1 MNDNSLP
8 VPAVSGD
15 EPRVPT
21 GGWTLE
27 EAAAELARQDAEA
40 DAPPEPI
47 EEPQAEA
54 EGPLDDA
61 SLATPDTD
69 APALETKEV
78 EAPDSLSAPESG
90 AVTISID
97 GQEHSVSLDELKAGY
112 QRQADYTRKTQTLA
126 EDRRQLQDERAQYG
140 ALLNNLTQSLGPGG
154 VMGEGPPDPSLLDR
168 DPAEYVRQSQRWQ
181 AQQQVQGAVAREQE
195 RVNAETHAH
204 EDQLLS
210 FAIPEWNAPEARAQG
225 KATVSDY
232 LKSTYATTDE
242 EMAGFVDHRLWQLAH
257 KAMQYDALVSN
268 KDLAQKKLRNVPQM
282 QMPGAAES
290 RQEVDAATVKALR
303 DKFHKS
309 GSIDDAAKLMRYLG
323 G

>member
-1 MNDNSLP
+1 MNDNSPP

-21 GGWTLE
+21 GGWSLE

-40 DAPPEPI
+40 DRAQDDGAVEPAPEP
-47 EEPQAEA
+47 P
-54 EGPLDDA
+54 
-61 SLATPDTD
+61 
-69 APALETKEV
+69 APAAEEETP
-78 EAPDSLSAPESG
+78 EANTPETLLSASESDALLNSAPESG
-90 AVTISID
+90 AVPVTID
-97 GQEHSVSLDELKAGY
+97 GQEQSVSLDELKAGY

-126 EDRRQLQDERAQYG
+126 EERRQLQDERAQYG
-140 ALLNNLTQSLGPGG
+140 ALLNNLTQSLGN
-154 VMGEGPPDPSLLDR
+154 GEGPPDPTLVER

-181 AQQQVQGAVAREQE
+181 AQQQMQGAVAREQE
-195 RVNAETHAH
+195 RVNAESQAH
-204 EDQLLS
+204 EDHLLS
-210 FAIPEWNAPEARAQG
+210 FAVPEWNAPEARAQG
-225 KATVSDY
+225 KAAVTDY
-232 LKSTYATTDE
+232 LKATYATTDE

-257 KAMQYDALVSN
+257 KAMQYDALLSN
-268 KDLAQKKLRNVPQM
+268 KDVAQKKLRNVPQM

-303 DKFHKS
+303 NKFHKS